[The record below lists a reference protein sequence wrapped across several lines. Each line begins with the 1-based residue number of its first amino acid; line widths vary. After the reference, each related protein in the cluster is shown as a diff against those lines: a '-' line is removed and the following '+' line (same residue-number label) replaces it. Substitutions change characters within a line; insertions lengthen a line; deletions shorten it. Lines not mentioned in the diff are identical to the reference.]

1 MRPAAWTA
9 VGRGRAVTATFA
21 GPVVGLLVAVA
32 VRVGLGRAGRSA
44 AALGTGTTA
53 VVVAERDGR
62 RRGRA
67 GATTGAA
74 VVAVTQVAALLR
86 SGLPPGRA
94 WGAVGVRCDVRG
106 VPDHDDAARVLGA
119 PRVVPGIV
127 AGVRLAV
134 EVGAPLAAVLDDVV
148 EATLAE
154 DAARVARETALAG
167 PRATAR
173 VLAWLPGA
181 GVLLGYALG
190 ADPVGVLLA
199 GGVGTVALL
208 GAAVLVLVG
217 RRWTGALV
225 RAARAAGEQA

>member
-1 MRPAAWTA
+1 MTGAL
-9 VGRGRAVTATFA
+9 
-21 GPVVGLLVAVA
+21 VGLLVAVA
-32 VRVGLGRAGRSA
+32 VR
-44 AALGTGTTA
+44 AALGPPGRRAA
-53 VVVAERDGR
+53 VLGAARGLALGAWGGPVGRGGGADRR
-62 RRGRA
+62 RRGN
-67 GATTGAA
+67 GGTGASA
-74 VVAVTQVAALLR
+74 GVVAVTQIAALLR

-94 WGAVGVRCDVRG
+94 WEAVGVRCDVHG
-106 VPDHDDAARVLGA
+106 VPDADDAARVLGA
-119 PRVVPGIV
+119 ARVVPAVV

-134 EVGAPLAAVLDDVV
+134 DVGAPLAAVLDDVV
-148 EATLAE
+148 EATVAE

-199 GGVGTVALL
+199 GGIGTVALL

-217 RRWTGALV
+217 RRWTASLV
-225 RAARAAGEQA
+225 RAARAAGEEA